1 MAVITAGWRH
11 DEQEL
16 GTLRR
21 DLGDRLVL
29 LPLYSWF
36 DSLCVADGALAKA
49 YKARQQKIID
59 YKGAYRDQLAHT
71 MAAVAA
77 MQHRVDHDAA
87 LYTPELN
94 FTHQVLRALDARALS
109 RLNEFR
115 AEASIT
121 AAPWNRPEV
130 RAHHE
135 RAAEILSQVDAVL
148 IAGGHV
154 GVLRNRMFF
163 YGLDVLLP
171 RLLARGG
178 AVLGWSAGA
187 MTLCDQIFLFY
198 DDPPEGE
205 GHAEILDSGLDIVH
219 GLRVFPH
226 AQRRLR
232 LADSNRMKR
241 LADRL
246 RPATV
251 LSLEP
256 GAWIEHTP
264 STGWVDRSLPG
275 TATVYG
281 PDGQPTKPTDAFPF
295 ATPRTTVGERKVIP

>member
-1 MAVITAGWRH
+1 VAVVTAGWRH

-16 GTLRR
+16 DALRR

-29 LPLYSWF
+29 LPLYRWF
-36 DSLCVADGALAKA
+36 DSLCLADGALAQA
-49 YKARQQKIID
+49 YKARQQRIID
-59 YKGAYRDQLAHT
+59 YKGAYRAQLTHT

-77 MQHRVDHDAA
+77 MQHRVDHDEATYA
-87 LYTPELN
+87 PELQ
-94 FTHQVLRALDARALS
+94 FTHHALRALDARALN
-109 RLNEFR
+109 RLNEIR
-115 AEASIT
+115 AEASAT

-135 RAAEILSQVDAVL
+135 KAAKILSEVDAVL

-178 AVLGWSAGA
+178 AVLAWSAGA
-187 MTLCDQIFLFY
+187 MSLCDQIFLFY

-205 GHAEILDSGLDIVH
+205 GNAEVLDSGIDLVQ
-219 GLRVFPH
+219 GLRIFPH
-226 AQRRLR
+226 ARRRLR
-232 LADSNRMKR
+232 LDDSDRMKR

-246 RPATV
+246 RPAT
-251 LSLEP
+251 LLTLEP

-264 STGWVDRSLPG
+264 STGWVDLSLPG
-275 TATVYG
+275 TASIYG
-281 PDGQPTKPTDAFPF
+281 PDGRPTAPSGAFPL
-295 ATPRTTVGERKVIP
+295 ASPRTTVGKRKVVP